1 MKRIMLL
8 IMSLLLCAGTAQ
20 ATILAP
26 DGVDVDFYN
35 WTGIECTPAVV
46 LCENLSVYDARGDQ
60 GGKKVETLRYSGRT
74 IPVIESWDGY
84 ALIYYS
90 DGSKTGWVHS
100 EYLLMDPAWYICDQ
114 GTPVY
119 AYPETTAPRVGYLA
133 TGTEAPIITEYS
145 DGRKEWVCVSL
156 RGASGWIRKT
166 AKDTEAQNRFHPE
179 MLDDITSVLLTYK
192 GEALSASAPGN
203 ADMMAA
209 LSALLTSATDMGG
222 AYAGCPFD
230 ATLEVRLADGRDF
243 TLQLATDSCCIYRV
257 DGRDYQYA
265 LDQVSWEGSLDNT
278 VLLNVFD
285 MNSWE
290 DMFLPA
296 NG

>member
-1 MKRIMLL
+1 MKRLIALLLVLL
-8 IMSLLLCAGTAQ
+8 ISIGTAH
-20 ATILAP
+20 ATIMAP

-35 WTGIECTPAVV
+35 WTGIACTPAVI
-46 LCENLSVYDARGDQ
+46 LCENLSVYDNRGDQ
-60 GGKKVETLRYSGRT
+60 GGKKVETLHYTGET
-74 IPVIESWDGY
+74 IPVIEEWDGW
-84 ALIYYS
+84 AHIYYA
-90 DGSKTGWVHS
+90 DGTKTGWVHS
-100 EYLLMDPAWYICDQ
+100 EYLLMDPAWYVCDQ

-145 DGRKEWVCVSL
+145 SGSKDWVCVSL

-166 AKDTEAQNRFHPE
+166 TKDTEAQTNFRPE
-179 MLDDITSVLLTYK
+179 MLWDISSVLLTYQ

-203 ADMMAA
+203 GDMMAA
-209 LSALLTSATDMGG
+209 LSVLLTNATDLGG
-222 AYAGCPFD
+222 EVAGCPFG
-230 ATLEVRLADGRDF
+230 ATLEVRLGDGRCF

-265 LDQVSWEGSLDNT
+265 RHLVTDGDNPDNT
-278 VLLNVFD
+278 VLLNIFD
-285 MNSWE
+285 MNRWE